1 MMILTWKQFSIFE
14 KAFLIIIMIIII
26 EKTTIQGKLSC
37 ACEKVPTLGVGLG
50 DS

>member
-1 MMILTWKQFSIFE
+1 
-14 KAFLIIIMIIII
+14 MIIII
-26 EKTTIQGKLSC
+26 TEKTTIQGKLSC